1 MKLSGGQKQRL
12 SIGRAILADPKV
24 LILDEATL
32 SVNTETEILI
42 QQAIDNL
49 VKDRTTFVIAHRLS
63 TIQHADLIV
72 VLESSRVVKT
82 GKHEDL
88 LVLNGL
94 YTRLHE
100 LQFR

>member
-1 MKLSGGQKQRL
+1 VKLSGGQKQRL